1 MRSWRPKERLPARR
15 GFGSRTA
22 VHSRE
27 GSSGI
32 RGILT
37 PSNQYF
43 PPGAGDR
50 ELGCIRFGP
59 ALLAPFFP
67 FPAHFIFPTS
77 LFLFLSF
84 SLLHLPCFSLLP
96 SLWRWFF
103 LSSNFQQI
111 DCIKNA
117 RNQTTSGA
125 RFSLSFSSG
134 RPSQRIENIAKTIPT
149 KG

>member
-1 MRSWRPKERLPARR
+1 MIRR
-15 GFGSRTA
+15 HTTCADDLLF
-22 VHSRE
+22 
-27 GSSGI
+27 
-32 RGILT
+32 
-37 PSNQYF
+37 NYQYF

-149 KG
+149 KE